1 MSKKD
6 LLKKIDILANEQA
19 KIRMVLD
26 EEKKWVIEITK
37 AGQRAENCW
46 LALQKK
52 IDALYGYLGLKYI
65 ERIEEKRENVVVKVP
80 KIKKVVKK

>member
-19 KIRMVLD
+19 KVRMVLD
-26 EEKKWVIEITK
+26 EDKKWVIEMIK

-46 LALQKK
+46 LAFQKK
-52 IDALYGYLGLKYI
+52 VDALYGYLGLKYI
-65 ERIEEKRENVVVKVP
+65 ERVEEKRENVVVKVP